1 MEQDVKQCPYC
12 GETIK
17 VSAKKCKF
25 CGRWLT
31 PEASDIKQVHRSTQE
46 DNDEDSQMDDSTNHV
61 KSVNVI
67 GGLLDVLPL
76 VDAVVYI
83 CRVLFIFDFVWLLS
97 NNGKF
102 SPLHIGDIPFEFMRI
117 INDIFGAILCAC
129 MCLILYCVLRY
140 NNNFEDKLKVKY
152 ISYMFASQVAMT
164 VITVLILFDDVVT
177 LNVIGAVIL
186 IVNIV
191 LSIMLSRDIKL
202 KWGKSAS
209 SPFKFYGWGMVIA
222 ILTPIISML
231 FGMYEDNS
239 MMLGEI
245 VSVVV
250 YMIFLSKDKQFGC
263 QKIWSD
269 EYAKRQKDEMF
280 RSIVRGE

>member
-31 PEASDIKQVHRSTQE
+31 SAASDIKQVHRLSQE
-46 DNDEDSQMDDSTNHV
+46 DNDEESQIEDSTNHN
-61 KSVNVI
+61 KSVNSI
-67 GGLLDVLPL
+67 GVLLDVLPL

-97 NNGKF
+97 NGGKF
-102 SPLHIGDIPFEFMRI
+102 SPLHVGDISFEIVFT
-117 INDIFGAILCAC
+117 INNIFDAILCAC
-129 MCLILYCVLRY
+129 MCLILYCVLLY
-140 NNNFEDKLKVKY
+140 NKNFEDRLKVKY
-152 ISYMFASQVAMT
+152 ISYMLASQVATT
-164 VITVLILFDDVVT
+164 VIAVLIIFDDVVT

-269 EYAKRQKDEMF
+269 EYAKRQKDERF
-280 RSIVRGE
+280 RRIVRGE